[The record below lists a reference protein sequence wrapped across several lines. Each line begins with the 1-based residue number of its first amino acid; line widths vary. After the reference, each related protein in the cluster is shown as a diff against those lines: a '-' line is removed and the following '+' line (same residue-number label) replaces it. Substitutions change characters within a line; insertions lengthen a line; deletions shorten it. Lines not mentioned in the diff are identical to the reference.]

1 MAANTPRTSSPGGRQ
16 AYMDKRLLEAATT
29 GDSTSMKQLTAQ
41 NPSILLGTT
50 PQGNNCLHI
59 ASIHDHRGFCE
70 DVLEQEKPLLSN
82 VNYESLLAK
91 VNFEGETPLITA
103 VTLGHVSLASFLLG
117 CCHQLELRQA
127 ILKQDM
133 YGFNALHHAIRNGH
147 KDLALELIAKEP
159 ALSQAMTNF
168 NESPMF
174 IAVMRNFQQVF
185 RKLLEIPY
193 SSHGGKNSCNALHAA
208 AGNGTED
215 VAKEIMEKRPALAR
229 EAAKDGNTPTMLAVI
244 YAKVAVLRVLLEHDS
259 SLGYE
264 ISKQGYPLLCA
275 AADRGHVDVAQ
286 VLLKHCPDALYH
298 NTSGEICTC
307 LHHAVRGGHMKF
319 VKFILKKKQ
328 LQKVVNMQDSSGK
341 TALHYAVQ
349 KCNPKMVAALL
360 SHKDIDRTVIDNSSG
375 SAVQELSSNM
385 RAVKTL
391 NWNEVIMRMSEAD
404 PHHATASH
412 YLAEAKQLAIYES
425 RKNVKSLTKTDTT
438 NTSLVAVLIT
448 TITFAAAFTLPG
460 GYSSAPE
467 SEGLPVMSRKVAF
480 IAFLISDTLAMCLSF
495 CVAFICIIARWED
508 YEILINYRYFTKKLL
523 WFAYAATTTAFSTGL
538 YTVLAPRLHWLAI
551 AICVMSAVLP
561 IVTKLLGKWPIWWLK
576 IRLGKKYKH
585 DLLSIV

>member
-1 MAANTPRTSSPGGRQ
+1 MWKSMAPGYCSICESHPDSARTLSVKM
-16 AYMDKRLLEAATT
+16 YMDKRLLEAATT
-29 GDSTSMKQLTAQ
+29 GDSTSMKQLAAQ

-208 AGNGTED
+208 AKAS
-215 VAKEIMEKRPALAR
+215 V
-229 EAAKDGNTPTMLAVI
+229 
-244 YAKVAVLRVLLEHDS
+244 
-259 SLGYE
+259 
-264 ISKQGYPLLCA
+264 
-275 AADRGHVDVAQ
+275 VD
-286 VLLKHCPDALYH
+286 
-298 NTSGEICTC
+298 
-307 LHHAVRGGHMKF
+307 
-319 VKFILKKKQ
+319 
-328 LQKVVNMQDSSGK
+328 
-341 TALHYAVQ
+341 
-349 KCNPKMVAALL
+349 
-360 SHKDIDRTVIDNSSG
+360 
-375 SAVQELSSNM
+375 
-385 RAVKTL
+385 
-391 NWNEVIMRMSEAD
+391 
-404 PHHATASH
+404 
-412 YLAEAKQLAIYES
+412 
-425 RKNVKSLTKTDTT
+425 
-438 NTSLVAVLIT
+438 
-448 TITFAAAFTLPG
+448 
-460 GYSSAPE
+460 
-467 SEGLPVMSRKVAF
+467 
-480 IAFLISDTLAMCLSF
+480 
-495 CVAFICIIARWED
+495 
-508 YEILINYRYFTKKLL
+508 
-523 WFAYAATTTAFSTGL
+523 
-538 YTVLAPRLHWLAI
+538 
-551 AICVMSAVLP
+551 
-561 IVTKLLGKWPIWWLK
+561 
-576 IRLGKKYKH
+576 H
-585 DLLSIV
+585 DLRLVVGTFHHLTSCEPSFMF

>member
-1 MAANTPRTSSPGGRQ
+1 
-16 AYMDKRLLEAATT
+16 MDKRLLNAAST
-29 GDSTSMKQLTAQ
+29 GDSTSMRQLAAQ

-70 DVLEQEKPLLSN
+70 DFLQQEKSLLSN

-91 VNFEGETPLITA
+91 VNFEGETALITA

-127 ILKQDM
+127 ILQQDM

-159 ALSQAMTNF
+159 VLSQAMTNF

-185 RKLLEIPY
+185 KKLLEIPY
-193 SSHGGKNSCNALHAA
+193 SSHEGKNSRNALHAA
-208 AGNGTED
+208 ARNGNED

-229 EAAKDGNTPTMLAVI
+229 EADKAGNTPTMLAVI
-244 YAKVAVLRVLLEHDS
+244 YTKVGVLRVLLEHDS

-264 ISKQGYPLLCA
+264 ISKQGNALLCVA
-275 AADRGHVDVAQ
+275 ASRGHVKVATE
-286 VLLKHCPDALYH
+286 LLEHCPDALYH
-298 NTSGEICTC
+298 NTRGNLFTC
-307 LHHAVRGGHMKF
+307 LHEAVQKDDMNF
-319 VKFILKKKQ
+319 VQFILKKKQ
-328 LQKVVNMQDSSGK
+328 LRKVINMQDIDGK
-341 TALHYAVQ
+341 TALHHAVQ

-360 SHKDIDRTVIDNSSG
+360 SCKDIDKTVIDNISG
-375 SAVQELSSNM
+375 SAVRELSHNM
-385 RAVKTL
+385 HSAKTL

-404 PHHATASH
+404 RQDATALH
-412 YLAEAKQLAIYES
+412 NLYVEARQLAIYES
-425 RKNVKSLTKTDTT
+425 RKNVKSLTKTYTT
-438 NTSLVAVLIT
+438 NTSLVAILIT

-467 SEGLPVMSRKVAF
+467 REGLPVMSRKVAF
-480 IAFLISDTLAMCLSF
+480 IAFLISDTLAMCFSF
-495 CVAFICIIARWED
+495 SVAFICIMARWED
-508 YEILINYRYFTKKLL
+508 YEFLTHYRYFTKKLM
-523 WFAYAATTTAFSTGL
+523 WIAYAATTTAFSTGL

-551 AICVMSAVLP
+551 AICVMVAALP
-561 IVTKLLGKWPIWWLK
+561 IVTKLLGKWPVWRLK
-576 IRLGKKYKH
+576 IRLESQNCGEV
-585 DLLSIV
+585 LPSL